1 MNAERAQAY
10 GRVMKTLSDM
20 GPSKLQ
26 PRERDL
32 VRETA
37 DAMLFA
43 DGAEQDAHAVMAMRA
58 LQQMAENLVES
69 ERWLFESADRLL
81 RDIEECGPEA
91 PVEVEYQQLAAA
103 A

>member
-10 GRVMKTLSDM
+10 GRVMKTLGDV

-32 VRETA
+32 VREAA
-37 DAMLFA
+37 DAMLFS
-43 DGAEQDAHAVMAMRA
+43 DDIHEDPHAQLAMRA
-58 LQQMAENLVES
+58 MQEMVETLVES
-69 ERWLFESADRLL
+69 ERWMFHTADRLM
-81 RDIEECGPEA
+81 RDVEDCGPLTA
-91 PVEVEYQQLAAA
+91 AVDLDYLAAA

>member
-1 MNAERAQAY
+1 MNADRSRAY

-37 DAMLFA
+37 DALLFS
-43 DGAEQDAHAVMAMRA
+43 DDFERDAHARMAFDA
-58 LQQMAENLVES
+58 LQEMVETLIES
-69 ERWLFESADRLL
+69 GRWMFQSADRLL
-81 RDIEECGPEA
+81 RDVEDCGPHLSPELIA
-91 PVEVEYQQLAAA
+91 PELLAA
-103 A
+103 